1 MWTLH
6 MANPETHWVPLATV
20 ASFRRMKEITG
31 KDRDL
36 AWVAESVRRY
46 ADKDEVE
53 VDEIA
58 ACGGQGG
65 NGGERMRRGS
75 NPWIVAIGP
84 AKEVLARGGIVR
96 NRTYV

>member
-1 MWTLH
+1 

-46 ADKDEVE
+46 ASKDEVE
-53 VDEIA
+53 VDEK
-58 ACGGQGG
+58 
-65 NGGERMRRGS
+65 GENIRR
-75 NPWIVAIGP
+75 I
-84 AKEVLARGGIVR
+84 KEVKETKPEEQMERSIYAVSLGDDSLVVR
-96 NRTYV
+96 